1 MLSPLQLGHTLMK
14 NDFILKKEDVEE
26 QMDEMMDDDQPQTLS
41 TQLQQT
47 VRLKSEDEC
56 NGDIDWIITEIMTDP
71 QLATTSSSMVA
82 PRGSVNSA
90 FSSPIKSSED
100 TSSLKSS
107 PGSVIS
113 GYLSSSVP
121 IGNALFPFPGA
132 GISCSTSARNLITAQ
147 QLVVSQ
153 FSQPK
158 VGSLDTTILYDDR
171 NSAGIDVG
179 NLGHRSS
186 YSLTPKKL
194 LGDLFTRTKN
204 PVLPSIYTDS
214 TLIVPEPKAS
224 KYHSPHQ
231 SLQMF
236 ENDFM
241 DIDSFLK
248 GGTTTSSG
256 TGDGKDIPDCIFN
269 M

>member
-1 MLSPLQLGHTLMK
+1 
-14 NDFILKKEDVEE
+14 
-26 QMDEMMDDDQPQTLS
+26 MDEMMDDQPQTLS
-41 TQLQQT
+41 TQLQQS
-47 VRLKSEDEC
+47 VRLKSETDDC

-71 QLATTSSSMVA
+71 QLATSTSSVA
-82 PRGSVNSA
+82 VPNKNIILSSINSA
-90 FSSPIKSSED
+90 LSSPIKLSED

-107 PGSVIS
+107 PASMS
-113 GYLSSSVP
+113 TYLSSSVP
-121 IGNALFPFPGA
+121 IGNALFGVGT
-132 GISCSTSARNLITAQ
+132 GISYSTSAKNIITTTHQ

-158 VGSLDTTILYDDR
+158 VGSLDTAILYDDH
-171 NSAGIDVG
+171 NSAGLDVPT
-179 NLGHRSS
+179 LGHTPTN
-186 YSLTPKKL
+186 YSPGPKKL

-204 PVLPSIYTDS
+204 PVLPSIYTDN

-248 GGTTTSSG
+248 GGTTSSC
-256 TGDGKDIPDCIFN
+256 TGDGKDIPESIFN